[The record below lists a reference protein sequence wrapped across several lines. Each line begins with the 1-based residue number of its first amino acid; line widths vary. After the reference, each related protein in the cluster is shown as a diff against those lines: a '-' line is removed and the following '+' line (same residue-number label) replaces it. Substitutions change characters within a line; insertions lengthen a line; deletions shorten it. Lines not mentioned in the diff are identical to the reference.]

1 MGWLP
6 KGDLLDDND
15 ADGSRDRTASVTK
28 LLERVELEAS
38 PMPATGRRPT
48 LQRFAPEGL
57 VALAVLFNLW
67 VLRSEW
73 LVVSYPNDS
82 QTHLQM
88 VQVARNMLAHGQLPF
103 DHWYAQLSLGSPF
116 FVQYQSASAV
126 LTGALGLVF
135 GSQQAYSATLYL
147 LLALWPICIYITG
160 RLLGWGKWESGIA
173 ALISPLLVSVTGRGF
188 EHSAF
193 DWLGSGL
200 WSELWAM
207 WSLPLAL
214 AFSWRYINQRRYLFG
229 AVFFLGATIAFHF
242 LMAYLAGLLLVL
254 MVVVSTKDLWQRLGR
269 AALIGG
275 GALLMTLWVTLP
287 LLADARW
294 TAFNEFQVHTWID
307 DSYGAPKILHWL
319 VTGQIYDS
327 GRFPIVT
334 ILVAAG
340 IVACIMRFRTD
351 PRARLLLGIWTL
363 SMLLYFG
370 RPTLGL
376 VLNRLPGSRDLLF
389 QRFIA
394 GVHLSGLFLAAVGA
408 VSIYEWAAVGYRRFR
423 TDPLAQ
429 LRRHRWAGVAGGVL
443 AIVVILAA
451 LAPAWTQVRTY
462 DGYNTA
468 WINYQRSVDAT
479 QGAEV
484 NALLALAQAR
494 GGGRVY
500 AGMPSNWGANF
511 KVGAVQAYIYMEN
524 SGVDAVGFTL
534 RGFGLMTDPEAWFDQ
549 WNPGDYS
556 VLGIRYLL
564 LPVGKSPPV
573 KATLLTE
580 SGPYALWTV
589 DTAGIVQVV
598 DTTSPIAANASDLGS
613 ATRGFL
619 ASSLPGRAIFPT
631 IAFDGHAAAP
641 STLDPGVPVH
651 GPAGR
656 VLFIH
661 DDLKNG
667 RASAVIFANR
677 TSVVLLKSSFDPGWT
692 VTVDG
697 VGVTPEMIA
706 PALVG
711 VTVAPGLH
719 HVVFEYHGYGSYPL
733 LFVVGLLTLL
743 GILAVPRVRRRLAER
758 RMTNQL

>member
-1 MGWLP
+1 
-6 KGDLLDDND
+6 
-15 ADGSRDRTASVTK
+15 VTK
-28 LLERVELEAS
+28 LLERPELEV
-38 PMPATGRRPT
+38 PTMPATRRRPT
-48 LQRFAPEGL
+48 WQRYTPEAL
-57 VALAVLFNLW
+57 VGLAVLFNLW

-88 VQVARNMLAHGQLPF
+88 VQVARSMLLQGQLPF
-103 DHWYAQLSLGSPF
+103 GHWYAPLSLGSPF

-126 LTGALGLVF
+126 LTGALGLLF
-135 GSQQAYSATLYL
+135 GAQQTYAASLYL
-147 LLALWPICIYITG
+147 LLALWPICVYISG

-173 ALISPLLVSVTGRGF
+173 SVISPLLVSVTGRGF
-188 EHSAF
+188 EHSAY

-214 AFSWRYINQRRYLFG
+214 GFSWRYINQRRYLFG

-242 LMAYLAGLLLVL
+242 LMAYLAGLLLVV
-254 MVVVSTKDLWQRLGR
+254 MVLVSTKDLVRRLGR
-269 AALIGG
+269 AVLVGG
-275 GALLMTLWVTLP
+275 LALLSTLWVTVP
-287 LLADARW
+287 LLADAKW
-294 TAFNEFQVHTWID
+294 TAFNEFQVNTWID

-334 ILVAAG
+334 ILVALG

-351 PRARLLLGIWTL
+351 ARARLLLGIWSL

-370 RPTLGL
+370 RPTLGF

-394 GVHLSGLFLAAVGA
+394 GVHLSGLFLAGVGA
-408 VSIYEWAAVGYRRFR
+408 VSAYEWATLGYRRLR
-423 TDPLAQ
+423 TDPLAE
-429 LRRHRWAGVAGGVL
+429 LRGHSWAGVAGGAL
-443 AIVVILAA
+443 AIVVIVA
-451 LAPAWTQVRTY
+451 LLTPAWTQVRTY

-484 NALLALAQAR
+484 NSLLALAQAQ

-500 AGMPSNWGANF
+500 AGMPSNWGAHF
-511 KVGAVQAYIYMEN
+511 KVGAVQAYIYIEN

-556 VLGIRYLL
+556 VMGIRYLL
-564 LPVGKSPPV
+564 LPVGMSPPV
-573 KATLLTE
+573 KATLLTK

-589 DTAGIVQVV
+589 GTAGIVQVV

-613 ATRGFL
+613 TTKDFL
-619 ASSLPGRAIFPT
+619 ASSLPGRAIYPT

-641 STLDPGVPVH
+641 STLVPGVPVH

-656 VLFIH
+656 VLSVH
-661 DDLKNG
+661 DHLMDG
-667 RASAVIFANR
+667 RASTVVFANR
-677 TSVVLLKSSFDPGWT
+677 TAVVLLKSSFDPGWT
-692 VTVDG
+692 ATVDG
-697 VGVTPEMIA
+697 VPVTPEMIA

-719 HVVFEYHGYGSYPL
+719 HVVFEYHGYGAYPL
-733 LFVVGLLTLL
+733 LFVVALLTLL
-743 GILAVPRVRRRLAER
+743 GILAVPIVRRRLTTR
-758 RMTNQL
+758 RAVDAL